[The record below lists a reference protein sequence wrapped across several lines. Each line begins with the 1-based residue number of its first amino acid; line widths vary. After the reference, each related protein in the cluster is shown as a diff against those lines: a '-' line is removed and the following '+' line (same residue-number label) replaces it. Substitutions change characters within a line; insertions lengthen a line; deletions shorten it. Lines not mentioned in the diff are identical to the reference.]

1 MSRRIIDERDAL
13 RRTVARQDERIR
25 ALERA
30 AGRAAALEREEEGAV
45 EAMHQIA
52 DDTPGS
58 EAGDVFRA
66 FYRAIRDGKI
76 PGIKLEDAS

>member
-30 AGRAAALEREEEGAV
+30 AGRAAALERDNHDLRREVVAWRGA
-45 EAMHQIA
+45 
-52 DDTPGS
+52 
-58 EAGDVFRA
+58 
-66 FYRAIRDGKI
+66 
-76 PGIKLEDAS
+76 